1 VVGLHD
7 RVQRVAGD
15 GGRACTYQH
24 HPKEAHCTT
33 MDSQLG
39 VGKNLTSALESHT
52 RNRALP
58 PRYPST
64 KTSHIAVIDY
74 RR

>member
-1 VVGLHD
+1 
-7 RVQRVAGD
+7 
-15 GGRACTYQH
+15 
-24 HPKEAHCTT
+24 

-39 VGKNLTSALESHT
+39 VGKNVTSALESHT